1 MICNK
6 TVYPTSFSLRGVV
19 SGNNELRGHFLAAP
33 IILLITPL
41 PQSSKWNQDRNL
53 HPPPTPPPPPPPPPC
68 DTPSTTSPFLF
79 CFSLCRPVVG
89 LKRWPRCFLRE
100 EDGRSF
106 LWGHSAAGVRSA
118 VVFYSSLLMSV
129 FKVQSIKEIK
139 VVVEHLQDRSLGQ
152 AVQFLDLL
160 ISWLTWKIWQLFFW
174 IFKISYSL
182 FFFVWFP
189 KNWFKKFNILAL
201 MVSSEVWIHVV
212 E

>member
-1 MICNK
+1 MSSVKRRHHWMICNK

-106 LWGHSAAGVRSA
+106 LWGHSAAGVQSA

-129 FKVQSIKEIK
+129 SKYNQSKKLKLKLNIYKQTFRTSSPVCRPVDILTNMED
-139 VVVEHLQDRSLGQ
+139 LT
-152 AVQFLDLL
+152 AVFLNFQNFIFIVFFCL
-160 ISWLTWKIWQLFFW
+160 I
-174 IFKISYSL
+174 
-182 FFFVWFP
+182 P
-189 KNWFKKFNILAL
+189 KKLI
-201 MVSSEVWIHVV
+201 
-212 E
+212 